1 VRASRTPSNDRD
13 WVVDQSVLPLA
24 EIHDGSVTIRNIRNF
39 RYASTTEFT
48 PAWYDRTFDLDDVVS
63 VDFIVEPFGTVGAA
77 HTFLSFGL
85 ANGERI
91 AFSAEIRRE
100 KGEEFDPLKGV
111 LNRYEIMYV
120 VADERD
126 VVLLRVI
133 HRKHAVYAYPT
144 TATAG
149 QARALLLGMLE
160 RINALAREPEFYNT
174 VTNNCAVTIARHVNA
189 LHGRRVPWNW
199 RLLFPAESDAYAYE
213 LGFIDPALP
222 LAEARL
228 KYRLPEDIG
237 KFADDPGF
245 SSEIRAAR

>member
-1 VRASRTPSNDRD
+1 MRAPSNDRD

-24 EIHDGSVTIRNIRNF
+24 EFNGRSVTIRNIRNF
-39 RYASTTEFT
+39 RYTSTTEFT

-63 VDFIVEPFGTVGAA
+63 VDFIVEPFGSVGAA

-85 ANGERI
+85 ADGGRVAI
-91 AFSAEIRRE
+91 SAEIRRE
-100 KGEEFDPLKGV
+100 KGEEFDPVKGV

-126 VVLLRVI
+126 VVLLRAV
-133 HRKHAVYAYPT
+133 HRGHAVYVYPT
-144 TATAG
+144 TATAA
-149 QARALLLGMLE
+149 QARDLLTGMLN

-174 VTNNCAVTIARHVNA
+174 VTNNCAVTIARHVND
-189 LHGRRVPWNW
+189 LYPKRIPWNW

-222 LAEARL
+222 LADARQ

-237 KFADDPGF
+237 RYADDPGF
-245 SSEIRAAR
+245 STEIRAAR